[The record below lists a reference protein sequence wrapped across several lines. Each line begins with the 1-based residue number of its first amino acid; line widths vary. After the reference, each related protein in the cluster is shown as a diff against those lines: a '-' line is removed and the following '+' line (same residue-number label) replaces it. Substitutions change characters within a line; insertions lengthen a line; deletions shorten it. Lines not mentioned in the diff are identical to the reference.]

1 MSGGLTIAIALIG
14 LQVLSSSD
22 ANATGLLSAFTY
34 AAGLVGKWMD
44 PTVPLIADKSGGS
57 SPAAAATTKTTST
70 QASTQASTPTQLK
83 QTSTHRQGTLG
94 EGR

>member
-1 MSGGLTIAIALIG
+1 MSGMLTIAIGLIG

-22 ANATGLLSAFTY
+22 TNATGLLGGLNYVAV
-34 AAGLVGKWMD
+34 LVGKWMD

-57 SPAAAATTKTTST
+57 KPASSTST
-70 QASTQASTPTQLK
+70 SPSTPASPPSHIK
-83 QTSTHRQGTLG
+83 QASTHRQGTLG